1 MSVLS
6 QVHIA
11 WHQRFYAERAFKR
24 ADEICRVQT
33 SIDKHVENAVKSRS
47 ETQLEAVR
55 TRVETLLAKRAR
67 DMSYAEMLNAQ
78 DAIYQAAGFD
88 TVPSTVTD
96 QSLDGLSE
104 AIAAQDRAGAHGA
117 VLQALYGSEAHK
129 NGEGDYA
136 AQSESFAMK
145 PEENEAPAGAVRLV
159 RGEPWESLGSLRGN

>member
-24 ADEICRVQT
+24 ADEISRVQT

-55 TRVETLLAKRAR
+55 TRVETLLT
-67 DMSYAEMLNAQ
+67 MSYAEMLNAQ

-88 TVPSTVTD
+88 TVPSTVED

-104 AIAAQDRAGAHGA
+104 AIASQDRAVANGA
-117 VLQALYGSEAHK
+117 VLQALYGSQALK

-136 AQSESFAMK
+136 ARSASFAMK